1 MASTH
6 GTVSYSDGQRGGERR
21 CIPRRRRR
29 GLPTEAV
36 GTPALLK
43 AHGTR
48 QWDGAWRVM
57 CPVVS
62 DTRAR
67 RRRPLIGGPD
77 AFVISKL
84 FNHPN
89 LKFELVSFSVSKIL
103 QILHVDSLK
112 HSKQLY
118 FLYQLQNPNGL
129 HVINSRTNSHLN
141 FP

>member
-1 MASTH
+1 MVSTH

-48 QWDGAWRVM
+48 QWDGAWRMM

-67 RRRPLIGGPD
+67 AEETTTDRWARRFRNFK
-77 AFVISKL
+77 AFQS
-84 FNHPN
+84 P
-89 LKFELVSFSVSKIL
+89 KFEIRIGVLLSV
-103 QILHVDSLK
+103 
-112 HSKQLY
+112 
-118 FLYQLQNPNGL
+118 QNSPNFA
-129 HVINSRTNSHLN
+129 SR
-141 FP
+141 